1 MHQIFHDQSNL
12 YLFFMCNFLCQDA
25 MERCLAAEE
34 GHDAING
41 DLGNTKPQ
49 LFATECSLKMKPME
63 LKKDAG
69 LQFLKV

>member
-1 MHQIFHDQSNL
+1 MDQIFHDQTNL
-12 YLFFMCNFLCQDA
+12 YLFFMCKFLCQDA
-25 MERCLAAEE
+25 MERCLAAE

-41 DLGNTKPQ
+41 DLGNTKLQ
-49 LFATECSLKMKPME
+49 LFATEYSLEMKPME

>member
-1 MHQIFHDQSNL
+1 
-12 YLFFMCNFLCQDA
+12 

-41 DLGNTKPQ
+41 DLGNTNLQ
-49 LFATECSLKMKPME
+49 LFATEHSLEMKPME

>member
-1 MHQIFHDQSNL
+1 
-12 YLFFMCNFLCQDA
+12 

-49 LFATECSLKMKPME
+49 LFATECSLEMKSME